1 MNIIINVEEYD
12 NSPTSAFALRNPWK
26 TKLGKHIIQC
36 AIQVI
41 ESNGYEHCTFKK
53 IGTIIGSPESSL
65 YRYFES
71 KHKLLLFIMSLYWF
85 ALDKAYI
92 DLLMRTKSP
101 EDALKNVINLLSAP
115 NNIVIE
121 DSILDGDLLN
131 NIVIIESSKAFLT
144 KHVDEDNLEGAF
156 LTLKAF
162 ASKIAHN
169 ILLINPDYP
178 YSRALASTII
188 EIPLQQSHFSK
199 HLPSLTEFKAI
210 NNNKNECSEW
220 LLHLIMNTVKK

>member
-1 MNIIINVEEYD
+1 MNITINLDEYEH
-12 NSPTSAFALRNPWK
+12 SPTSAFALRNPWK

-36 AIQVI
+36 AIQLI
-41 ESNGYEHCTFKK
+41 ESDGYEQCTFKK
-53 IGTIIGSPESSL
+53 IGAIIGSPEASL

-85 ALDKAYI
+85 ALDKAYKQV
-92 DLLMRTKSP
+92 LMHSQSP
-101 EDALKNVINLLSAP
+101 EDSLKDVIKLLSAP
-115 NNIVIE
+115 NNIEIE
-121 DSILDGDLLN
+121 DSVLQGDLLN
-131 NIVIIESSKAFLT
+131 NIVIVESSKAFLT

-162 ASKIAHN
+162 ASNIAHN

-199 HLPSLTEFKAI
+199 HLPSLTEFKTI
-210 NNNKNECSEW
+210 NSNRNECSEW
-220 LLHLIMNTVKK
+220 LLHLIMNAVKK

>member
-36 AIQVI
+36 AIQLI
-41 ESNGYEHCTFKK
+41 ESDGYEQCTFKK
-53 IGTIIGSPESSL
+53 IGIIIGSPEASL

-115 NNIVIE
+115 NNIVVE
-121 DSILDGDLLN
+121 DSILNGDLLN

-144 KHVDEDNLEGAF
+144 KHVDDLRLHIIF
-156 LTLKAF
+156 F
-162 ASKIAHN
+162 
-169 ILLINPDYP
+169 LLIPI
-178 YSRALASTII
+178 T
-188 EIPLQQSHFSK
+188 
-199 HLPSLTEFKAI
+199 
-210 NNNKNECSEW
+210 
-220 LLHLIMNTVKK
+220 LILVH